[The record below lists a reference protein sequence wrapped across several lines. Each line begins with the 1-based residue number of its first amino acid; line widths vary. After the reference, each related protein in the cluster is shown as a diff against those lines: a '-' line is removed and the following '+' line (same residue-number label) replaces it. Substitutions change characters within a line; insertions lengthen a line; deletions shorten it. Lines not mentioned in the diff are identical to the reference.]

1 VLPVKPNTSKMFLR
15 KETHHISRLILNTI
29 NPYKEK
35 QRITDETMRKLLIHL
50 KGLYMNKKFNEALD
64 LLDSAFEDGYKHAD
78 LYYMAGEVHRALSKI
93 SGDHFICLLTCLES
107 YKEAEGHY
115 LQALTFQV
123 HSPYVYQSLGLT
135 YIHLNNPKRAIPL
148 LKHFTDR
155 IVLKS

>member
-1 VLPVKPNTSKMFLR
+1 
-15 KETHHISRLILNTI
+15 
-29 NPYKEK
+29 
-35 QRITDETMRKLLIHL
+35 MRKLLIHL

-78 LYYMAGEVHRALSKI
+78 LYYMAGEVHRALSNFFLDI
-93 SGDHFICLLTCLES
+93 NQFTCLES

-135 YIHLNNPKRAIPL
+135 YIHLNNHKRAIPL

-155 IVLKS
+155 IVSSSYKFI